1 MDYKTNIFRA
11 MKSFAR
17 FRRNAIIFLDP
28 CDLVHMMSE
37 TNYIMMNLESMKLFN
52 ECTPEEFDHILNLI
66 DKMNEQSLETATT
79 IRSSIWGLLNEIH
92 DYDERR
98 YYEAIQ

>member
-1 MDYKTNIFRA
+1 MR
-11 MKSFAR
+11 
-17 FRRNAIIFLDP
+17 
-28 CDLVHMMSE
+28 
-37 TNYIMMNLESMKLFN
+37 LFN

-66 DKMNEQSLETATT
+66 NKMNDQALETATA

-98 YYEAIQ
+98 YYETVQ

>member
-1 MDYKTNIFRA
+1 MDNRENILR
-11 MKSFAR
+11 SLHNFAR
-17 FRRNAIIFLDP
+17 FRRNAIRFLDP
-28 CDLVHMMSE
+28 CDLVHMMNE
-37 TNYIMMNLESMKLFN
+37 INYTRLNLESMKLFN
-52 ECTPEEFDHILNLI
+52 RGTPEEFDHILNLI
-66 DKMNEQSLETATT
+66 DKMNDQALETATT

>member
-1 MDYKTNIFRA
+1 MNYKANIFRSIKHFA
-11 MKSFAR
+11 SFK
-17 FRRNAIIFLDP
+17 RNAIRFLDP
-28 CDLVHMMSE
+28 CDVVHMMSE
-37 TNYIMMNLESMKLFN
+37 INYIRMNLESMRLFK

-66 DKMNEQSLETATT
+66 DKMNDQALETATT

>member
-1 MDYKTNIFRA
+1 MDYKANIFRSI
-11 MKSFAR
+11 KHFVG
-17 FRRNAIIFLDP
+17 FKRNAIRFLDP

-37 TNYIMMNLESMKLFN
+37 INYIRMNLESMKLFK

-66 DKMNEQSLETATT
+66 DKMNDQALETATT